1 MTYEELMA
9 KTAQIYWSAVSKFQ
23 EVKIIK
29 PKSKIE
35 KRFNA
40 EIENGLK
47 WIIKHI
53 GKLVPPG
60 ASEKANEI
68 ATAHGVNLF
77 ALKWDNQIQAE
88 QKIDKNAD
96 GRTIFHH
103 EHKNDL
109 KTLYKNILMA
119 TSEKEIFNI
128 LMKQE
133 IVWITKE
140 EDKKLKRDSRIE
152 DEYKKNN
159 IKVIPNPY
167 NDLNDWYIAKWNIN
181 KKN

>member
-1 MTYEELMA
+1 MTYEELMT
-9 KTAQIYWSAVSKFQ
+9 KTAQIYWSAVSKYQ
-23 EVKIIK
+23 DVKIQK
-29 PKSKIE
+29 PKLKIE

-68 ATAHGVNLF
+68 AIAHGVNLF
-77 ALKWDNQIQAE
+77 ALKWDNQEQAE
-88 QKIDKNAD
+88 IKIDKNAK
-96 GRTIFHH
+96 GRNIFHH
-103 EHKNDL
+103 EHKIDL
-109 KTLYKNILMA
+109 KTLYKNILIA

-159 IKVIPNPY
+159 IKVLNNPY
-167 NDLNDWYIAKWNIN
+167 NNLNDWFVANWNTQ
-181 KKN
+181 KK

>member
-1 MTYEELMA
+1 MM
-9 KTAQIYWSAVSKFQ
+9 KTAQIYWSAVSKYQ

-29 PKSKIE
+29 PKLKIE
-35 KRFNA
+35 KRFNS

-68 ATAHGVNLF
+68 ANAHGINLF

-88 QKIDKNAD
+88 KKINKNAK
-96 GRTIFHH
+96 GRVIFHH
-103 EHKNDL
+103 EHKNDI
-109 KTLYKNILMA
+109 KTLYKNILKA
-119 TSEKEIFNI
+119 TSENEIFNI

-159 IKVIPNPY
+159 IKVLSNPY
-167 NDLNDWYIAKWNIN
+167 NDMNDWYIANWDIN
-181 KKN
+181 KNN